1 MRSRHALLAGLTF
14 AALWLT
20 TLSARGPEKLASG
33 LKEGQRP
40 GPYSSVVSVGEQ
52 RGRSH
57 CFICETADRPAV
69 IVFARSLSEPLG
81 KLVQG
86 LDKARDEYKSADFRA
101 WVTLLHTE
109 QSEFDP
115 QVTRWSKKHGLRN
128 LPVAVFEDLDGPPS
142 YKLHRDADITV
153 ICYVNQKTVANF
165 AYRAGEL
172 NDARI
177 AEILKTI
184 PRLTSEV
191 KK

>member
-1 MRSRHALLAGLTF
+1 MLSRTPWLMGLTLAALSLLALP
-14 AALWLT
+14 A
-20 TLSARGPEKLASG
+20 SASDKPQSG

-69 IVFARSLSEPLG
+69 IVFSRTLSEPLA

-86 LDKARDEYKSADFRA
+86 LDKARDEHKSVDFRA
-101 WVTLLHTE
+101 WVTFLHAD

-115 QVTRWSKKHGLRN
+115 QVRQWSKKHAFRN
-128 LPVAVFEDLDGPPS
+128 VALAVFEDIDGPPS
-142 YKLHRDADITV
+142 YKLHRDADVTV

-165 AYRAGEL
+165 AFRAGEL

-177 AEILKTI
+177 AEVLKTI

>member
-1 MRSRHALLAGLTF
+1 MRSRTTWLIALTLG
-14 AALWLT
+14 ALWLP
-20 TLSARGPEKLASG
+20 ARPASGSDKLLSG

-69 IVFARSLSEPLG
+69 IVFARSLSEPLA
-81 KLVQG
+81 KLARG
-86 LDKARDEYKSADFRA
+86 LDKARDEHKSADFQA
-101 WVTLLHTE
+101 WVTFLHTD

-115 QVTRWSKKHGLRN
+115 QVRQWSKKLALRN
-128 LPVAVFEDLDGPPS
+128 LSLTVFEDLDGPPS
-142 YKLHRDADITV
+142 YKLHRDADVTV

-165 AYRAGEL
+165 AFRAGEL

-184 PRLTSEV
+184 PRLTSEA